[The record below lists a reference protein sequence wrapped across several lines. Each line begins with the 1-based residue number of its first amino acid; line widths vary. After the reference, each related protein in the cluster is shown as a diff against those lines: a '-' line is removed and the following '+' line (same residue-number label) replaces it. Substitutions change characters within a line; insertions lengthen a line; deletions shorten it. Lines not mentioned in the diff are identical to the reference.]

1 MRLLPASVMVVVAI
15 LCGAAGLARAQT
27 TTVYMRGETDK
38 RGPLLLGVRVA
49 PAIDVRN
56 TGNQFAVG
64 LGVGL
69 AVTRDRNAYVLFQP
83 QAQFG
88 DGLSIISLPVA
99 FQYDIRLYSRYRGAL
114 YFYPRA
120 GLGYSVIVGSRVVD
134 DNGFRT
140 VVDGANHYGVAIPE
154 VGLKYVLDGR
164 YNFNFE
170 PFSLPIYFRANEV
183 ALQYRLLFGF
193 GVNI

>member
-1 MRLLPASVMVVVAI
+1 MRLLPASMTVMVAI
-15 LCGAAGLARAQT
+15 LYGMVGLAQAQT
-27 TTVYMRGETDK
+27 TAVYMRGERQK
-38 RGPLLLGVRVA
+38 SGPLMLGVRVA
-49 PAIDVRN
+49 PAIDIRN
-56 TGNQFAVG
+56 LENQFAVS
-64 LGVGL
+64 LGIGV

-88 DGLSIISLPVA
+88 GGVSVISLPVA
-99 FQYDIRLYSRYRGAL
+99 FQYDIRLLSRHRGSL
-114 YFYPRA
+114 YLYPRA
-120 GLGYSVIVGSRVVD
+120 GLGYSALIGPRLIVEDGAVRA
-134 DNGFRT
+134 
-140 VVDGANHYGVAIPE
+140 VDGANHYGVAIPE

-164 YNFNFE
+164 YNFYFE